1 MLLSF
6 CNRTWKLKSKNFHY
20 TLEMEIIQS
29 ENKRQATIL
38 PVQIIGS
45 PVLRKKAL
53 DIDKNYKDLP
63 EFIENMWAT
72 MYDSDGVG
80 LAAPQ
85 VGKSIRLFVIDAE
98 AMSEDEPELADF
110 KHVFINA
117 KILETWGDT
126 YLFNEGCLSI
136 PELRE
141 DVERKENIKMQY
153 YDENWVF
160 HEDVFGGTQARIIQ
174 HEYDHLEGILF
185 TDRLS
190 ALRKTLLKSKLF
202 SISKGNFTAKYKFK
216 LGSPK

>member
-1 MLLSF
+1 
-6 CNRTWKLKSKNFHY
+6 
-20 TLEMEIIQS
+20 MEIIQS

-141 DVERKENIKMQY
+141 DVEEKK
-153 YDENWVF
+153 
-160 HEDVFGGTQARIIQ
+160 
-174 HEYDHLEGILF
+174 
-185 TDRLS
+185 
-190 ALRKTLLKSKLF
+190 
-202 SISKGNFTAKYKFK
+202 ISKCSITTKIGFFTKMFSEVHK
-216 LGSPK
+216 LELFNTNTTIWKAFCSPTDFRHCEKHF